1 MSIVTTRLHAA
12 REFIISGE
20 RYGLPGVVLV
30 AVSQYAFYIQLT
42 SYTDLLAWAA
52 YCEESEVV
60 DSGHG
65 AVNAGFDYRDPDSG
79 YLIHFY
85 APQRVALEV
94 AK

>member
-20 RYGLPGVVLV
+20 RYGLPGVA
-30 AVSQYAFYIQLT
+30 AVSVSSHWLDIQLR
-42 SYTDLLAWAA
+42 SYADLLAWAA

-60 DSGHG
+60 AGPTT
-65 AVNAGFDYRDPDSG
+65 NASFDYRDPDSG

-85 APQRVALEV
+85 APQPVALEV